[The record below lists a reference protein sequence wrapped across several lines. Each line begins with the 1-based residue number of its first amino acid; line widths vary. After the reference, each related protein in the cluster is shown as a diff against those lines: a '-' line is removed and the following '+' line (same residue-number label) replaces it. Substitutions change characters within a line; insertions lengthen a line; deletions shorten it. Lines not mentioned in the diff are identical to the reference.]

1 MQTCMLRHC
10 FDANLLHPMWIFV
23 EVVLANLFFPLG
35 KENSGYRAIN
45 LKILISAVCAA
56 LVLSTQ
62 ALQASMDD
70 EVAIRQQLIQ
80 VALAKEDADL
90 ILRGATTLNVFSST
104 WMPDQEIVIRGKR
117 IAWVGPSGQWQGKA
131 KEIVDVRGLWA
142 VPGFGESHKHIESSY
157 LTPEYEAALVVPGGN
172 TWTVEGS
179 HELSNVVG
187 MKNVEFWLAAED
199 AGSPLKIFPAIG
211 SATPPTVYEKAGGY
225 YGYEEMRTFLEEDLR
240 VVALGE
246 VMDWPAVSNP
256 LAKGNERI
264 WGMMKATWEKRA
276 VIEGHGAGLTS
287 LNDINAFA
295 AAGLSSDHEVRDP
308 KEGIDKLQ
316 RGVFLEI
323 RADTA
328 RIFFPMLL
336 AEGIEDWSN
345 ISITTD
351 DRDVAATLSLGAMD
365 YNIRNAIRSGAPPEQ
380 AFLMASYNT
389 ARHFNIDHL
398 VGSIA
403 PGRYAD
409 VVLLRDIEKVQID
422 RVYANGQLAARYQD
436 NKYKYLLPIPTID
449 YPDWS
454 KNTFNI
460 GKTLEAADFVIKAP
474 DEATKVF
481 AALMEP
487 FYFAD
492 DFPVAE
498 LPVIEGVVRGDP
510 AMGISKVAVVDRYS
524 GAGRVSKMFWRNV
537 GPITPNS
544 ALASSQMHDI
554 HNIWVLGNDD
564 GAMAMAANAVAD
576 MQGGWA
582 LVSNG
587 ELVST
592 VSLDIAGLMTAR
604 PVKEVA
610 SEVEALNA
618 AADEMDWIGGGG
630 LPERMRF
637 AFLTASPWQWQLVA
651 PYEGNEDGFVN
662 VTTGDTHPIIW

>member
-1 MQTCMLRHC
+1 MNNAATWKQYLSI
-10 FDANLLHPMWIFV
+10 AFV
-23 EVVLANLFFPLG
+23 ALAL
-35 KENSGYRAIN
+35 AIP
-45 LKILISAVCAA
+45 
-56 LVLSTQ
+56 T
-62 ALQASMDD
+62 LQASLDD
-70 EVAIRQQLIQ
+70 EIEIRQQLIQ
-80 VALAKEDADL
+80 VALAKKDADL
-90 ILRGATTLNVFSST
+90 ILRGATIFNVFSAT
-104 WMPDQEIVIRGKR
+104 WMPDQEIVVRGKR
-117 IAWVGPSGQWQGKA
+117 IAWVGPNKQWQGSA
-131 KEIVDVRGLWA
+131 KEVVDVAGLWA

-157 LTPEYEAALVVPGGN
+157 LTPEFEAALVIPGGN

-187 MKNVEFWLAAED
+187 MKNVEFWIAAED

-225 YGYEEMRTFLEEDLR
+225 YGYEEMLTFLKEDLR

-256 LAKGNERI
+256 QAEGNERI
-264 WGMMKATWEKRA
+264 WGMMKATWEQRA

-295 AAGLSSDHEVRDP
+295 AAGLSSDHEVRTA

-316 RGVFLEI
+316 RGIFLEI

-328 RIFFPMLL
+328 RLFFPMLL

-351 DRDVAATLSLGAMD
+351 DRDVAATLALGAMD
-365 YNIRNAIRSGAPPEQ
+365 YNVRNAINAGSPPEQ

-398 VGSIA
+398 VGAIA

-409 VVLLRDIEKVQID
+409 VVFLRDVNEVEID
-422 RVYANGQLAARYQD
+422 RVYANGRLASGYQD
-436 NKYKYLLPIPTID
+436 GDYKYLLPIPKID

-454 KNTFNI
+454 KNTINI
-460 GKTLEAADFVIKAP
+460 GRSVTAKDFSVKAP
-474 DEATKVF
+474 EFATTVN

-492 DFPVAE
+492 TFPIGE
-498 LPVIEGVVRGDP
+498 LPVVDGFVNADP
-510 AMGISKVAVVDRYS
+510 ASGISKVAVVDRYS
-524 GAGRVSKMFWRNV
+524 GAGKVSKMFWKNV

-564 GAMAMAANAVAD
+564 EAMAIAANAVAE

-582 LVSNG
+582 LVARG

-592 VSLDIAGLMTAR
+592 VSLDIAGLVTAR
-604 PVKEVA
+604 PVLEVA
-610 SEVEALNA
+610 AEVEDLNA
-618 AADEMDWIGGGG
+618 AADSMDWIGGGG

-637 AFLTASPWQWQLVA
+637 AFLTASPWKWQLVA
-651 PYEGNEDGFVN
+651 PYEGNEGGFVN
-662 VTTGDTHPIIW
+662 VTTGETHPVIW

>member
-1 MQTCMLRHC
+1 MNNAATWKQYLSI
-10 FDANLLHPMWIFV
+10 AFV
-23 EVVLANLFFPLG
+23 ALAL
-35 KENSGYRAIN
+35 AIP
-45 LKILISAVCAA
+45 
-56 LVLSTQ
+56 T
-62 ALQASMDD
+62 LQASLDD
-70 EVAIRQQLIQ
+70 EIEIRQQLIQ
-80 VALAKEDADL
+80 VALAKKDADL
-90 ILRGATTLNVFSST
+90 ILRGATIFNVFSAT
-104 WMPDQEIVIRGKR
+104 WMPDQEIVVRGKR
-117 IAWVGPSGQWQGKA
+117 IAWVGPNKQWQGSA
-131 KEIVDVRGLWA
+131 KEVVDVAGLWA

-157 LTPEYEAALVVPGGN
+157 LTPEFEAALVIPGGN

-187 MKNVEFWLAAED
+187 MKNVEFWIAAED

-225 YGYEEMRTFLEEDLR
+225 YGYEEMLTFLKEDLR

-256 LAKGNERI
+256 QAEGNERI
-264 WGMMKATWEKRA
+264 WGMMKATWEQRA

-295 AAGLSSDHEVRDP
+295 AAGLSSDHEVRTA

-316 RGVFLEI
+316 RGIFLEI

-328 RIFFPMLL
+328 RLFFPMLL

-351 DRDVAATLSLGAMD
+351 DRDVAATLALGAMD
-365 YNIRNAIRSGAPPEQ
+365 YNVRNAINAGSPPEQ

-398 VGSIA
+398 VGAIA

-409 VVLLRDIEKVQID
+409 VVFLRDVNEVEID
-422 RVYANGQLAARYQD
+422 RVYANGRLASGYQD
-436 NKYKYLLPIPTID
+436 GDYKYLLPIPKID

-454 KNTFNI
+454 KNTINI
-460 GKTLEAADFVIKAP
+460 GRSVTAKDFSVKAP
-474 DEATKVF
+474 EFATTVN

-492 DFPVAE
+492 TFPIGE
-498 LPVIEGVVRGDP
+498 LPVVDGFVNADP
-510 AMGISKVAVVDRYS
+510 ASGISKVAVVDRYS
-524 GAGRVSKMFWRNV
+524 GAGKVSKMFWKNV

-564 GAMAMAANAVAD
+564 EAMAIAANAVAE

-582 LVSNG
+582 LVARG

-592 VSLDIAGLMTAR
+592 VSLDIAGLVTAR
-604 PVKEVA
+604 PVLEVA
-610 SEVEALNA
+610 AEVEDLNA
-618 AADEMDWIGGGG
+618 AADSMDWIGGGG

-637 AFLTASPWQWQLVA
+637 AFLTASPWKWQLVA
-651 PYEGNEDGFVN
+651 PYEGNEGGFVN
-662 VTTGDTHPIIW
+662 VATGETHPVIW

>member
-1 MQTCMLRHC
+1 MDFCGSC
-10 FDANLLHPMWIFV
+10 V
-23 EVVLANLFFPLG
+23 GESFFPLG

>member
-1 MQTCMLRHC
+1 MNNAATWKQYLSI
-10 FDANLLHPMWIFV
+10 AFV
-23 EVVLANLFFPLG
+23 ALAL
-35 KENSGYRAIN
+35 AIP
-45 LKILISAVCAA
+45 
-56 LVLSTQ
+56 T
-62 ALQASMDD
+62 LQASLDD
-70 EVAIRQQLIQ
+70 EIEIRQQLIQ
-80 VALAKEDADL
+80 VALAKKDADL
-90 ILRGATTLNVFSST
+90 ILRGATIFNVFSAT
-104 WMPDQEIVIRGKR
+104 WMPDQEIVVRGKR
-117 IAWVGPSGQWQGKA
+117 IAWVGPNKQWQGSA
-131 KEIVDVRGLWA
+131 KEVVDVAGLWA

-157 LTPEYEAALVVPGGN
+157 LTPEFEAALVIPGGN

-187 MKNVEFWLAAED
+187 MKNVEFWIAAED

-225 YGYEEMRTFLEEDLR
+225 YGYEEMLTFLKEDLR

-256 LAKGNERI
+256 QAKGNERI
-264 WGMMKATWEKRA
+264 WGMMKATWEQRA

-295 AAGLSSDHEVRDP
+295 AAGLSSDHEVRTA

-316 RGVFLEI
+316 RGIFLEI

-328 RIFFPMLL
+328 RLFFPMLL

-351 DRDVAATLSLGAMD
+351 DRDVAATLALGAMD
-365 YNIRNAIRSGAPPEQ
+365 YNVRNAINAGSPPEQ

-398 VGSIA
+398 VGAIA

-409 VVLLRDIEKVQID
+409 VVFLRDVNEVEID
-422 RVYANGQLAARYQD
+422 RVYANGRLASGYQD
-436 NKYKYLLPIPTID
+436 GDYKYLLPIPKID

-454 KNTFNI
+454 KNTINI
-460 GKTLEAADFVIKAP
+460 GRSVTAKDFSVKAP
-474 DEATKVF
+474 EFATTVN

-492 DFPVAE
+492 TFPIGE
-498 LPVIEGVVRGDP
+498 LPVVDGFVNADP
-510 AMGISKVAVVDRYS
+510 ASGISKVAVVDRYS
-524 GAGRVSKMFWRNV
+524 GAGKVSKMFWKNV

-564 GAMAMAANAVAD
+564 EAMAIAANAVAE

-582 LVSNG
+582 LVARG

-592 VSLDIAGLMTAR
+592 VSLDIAGLVTAR
-604 PVKEVA
+604 PVLEVA
-610 SEVEALNA
+610 AEVEDLNA
-618 AADEMDWIGGGG
+618 AADSMDWIGGGG

-637 AFLTASPWQWQLVA
+637 AFLTASPWKWQLVA
-651 PYEGNEDGFVN
+651 PYEGNEGGFVN
-662 VTTGDTHPIIW
+662 VTTGETHPVIW